1 MNLLLRR
8 RMLMEQAQAV
18 PSPVMDGLVAWF
30 DMRDDIIN
38 PTGTS
43 QDRYLQD
50 RINNGVIKIEMNQ
63 TPIVKENGTLRFT
76 MPYQNSRAVL
86 YLSTLSLSNI
96 HTTEFNGSL
105 YFPKSYTNWMK
116 QIGNIV
122 VFSGF
127 GVAYGSPVKIQFGNY
142 EMTAI
147 YGQAEHLVAVTENTR
162 FYRNNSLVGNSS
174 EDAAAA
180 TLSNCDIA
188 AGISG
193 VMEGLTILNSIKFYN
208 RPLTEAE
215 IAQNYAYEK
224 SIDRAYPTL

>member
-30 DMRDDIIN
+30 DMRDDIID
-38 PTGTS
+38 PTSTS
-43 QDRYLQD
+43 LYLQD
-50 RINNGVIKIEMNQ
+50 RINNGVIKIEMLG
-63 TPIVKENGTLRFT
+63 TPIVKENGTLSFT
-76 MPYQNSRAVL
+76 MPYSYSEAVL

-122 VFSGF
+122 VFSGV
-127 GVAYGSPVKIQFGNY
+127 GVAPGTPVKIQFGNY

-162 FYRNNSLVGNSS
+162 FYRNNSLVGSSS
-174 EDAAAA
+174 ECGF
-180 TLSNCDIA
+180 SNI
-188 AGISG
+188 
-193 VMEGLTILNSIKFYN
+193 IK
-208 RPLTEAE
+208 L
-215 IAQNYAYEK
+215 
-224 SIDRAYPTL
+224 